1 MDNLHILDSLIVW
14 SDQDQSID
22 MALSFQESEGCQQVW
37 DEIRK
42 IQGRPADS
50 KEVIQ
55 SILILFIFYCLENME
70 EEKENES
77 DGDQDDGMDLPEP
90 RSSTIKE
97 LLTTIQEVTWSNH

>member
-55 SILILFIFYCLENME
+55 SILILFIF
-70 EEKENES
+70 
-77 DGDQDDGMDLPEP
+77 
-90 RSSTIKE
+90 
-97 LLTTIQEVTWSNH
+97 LLFRKYGRRKRERIGR